1 MLQIYD
7 GFDETAPTLFKECK
21 VDLPD
26 PVQSSSNIV
35 YIVFASSPI
44 KLGSKFLLQWL
55 QVNRQI
61 SSVTVP
67 PPTSE

>member
-7 GFDETAPTLFKECK
+7 GFDETAPTLFKKCK
-21 VDLPD
+21 FDLPD

-35 YIVFASSPI
+35 YIVFKSNQFRI
-44 KLGSKFLLQWL
+44 GSKFLLEWL

-61 SSVTVP
+61 PTVIVP